1 MEIKDRIL
9 KKAEELFFKFGIRSV
24 TMDEVARELGI
35 SKKTIYLHFS
45 DKDAI
50 VHEMTQRF
58 LDNDYEKAKTI
69 YEQSE
74 NPIDEMIQAARL
86 AKELLNTVNPVL
98 LFDLQKYHNKAW
110 GTYLEHK
117 KMFVQLVTRNLTEG
131 IEQGLY
137 RSEIDVQVMALFRV
151 ETVELGFNQAIYP
164 TRNYSVTKVQYAFL
178 DHFLRGIL
186 TPKGLEIYEKYI
198 LKLKN

>member
-1 MEIKDRIL
+1 
-9 KKAEELFFKFGIRSV
+9 
-24 TMDEVARELGI
+24 MDEIARELGI

-50 VHEMTQRF
+50 VHEITKRF
-58 LDNDYEKAKTI
+58 LDYDYEKAKTI

-110 GTYLEHK
+110 STYLEHK
-117 KMFVQLVTRNLTEG
+117 KMFVQLVTRNLREG
-131 IEQGLY
+131 IEQGFY
-137 RSEIDVQVMALFRV
+137 RPNINVAVMALFRV
-151 ETVELGFNQAIYP
+151 ETVELGFNQAVYP
-164 TRNYSVTKVQYAFL
+164 TRSFSVTEVQYAFL

-186 TPKGLEIYEKYI
+186 TPKGLEVYEKYI
-198 LKLKN
+198 LQLKN